1 MGNLGNT
8 EQTKEREPTL
18 MSAIHPASLS
28 DELLLKE
35 CSERRTR
42 RSGPGGQHRNKVET
56 AVVLRH
62 EPTGVEAEANERRSQ
77 SENRREALFRLRIR
91 LALTVRVE
99 RPDELGPS
107 ELWQT
112 RCRNG
117 RVSINPKHEDFPAI
131 IAEAIDTLVANDFE
145 VPNAS
150 ATLGCTASQL
160 VKLLKDEPKAFE
172 LLNHERVRRGLSRF
186 K

>member
-18 MSAIHPASLS
+18 MSAIHPASFS
-28 DELLLKE
+28 DEQLLKE

-56 AVVLRH
+56 AVVLTH
-62 EPTGVEAEANERRSQ
+62 GPTGVEAEANERRSQ

-91 LALTVRVE
+91 LALAIRTQ
-99 RPDELGPS
+99 RPPELHPS
-107 ELWQT
+107 ELWKS
-112 RCRNG
+112 RCHNG
-117 RVSINPKHEDFPAI
+117 RISINPKHEDFPAI

-145 VPNAS
+145 VPNTS
-150 ATLGCTASQL
+150 ATLGCTGSQL

-172 LLNHERVRRGLSRF
+172 LLNHERVLRGLSRI